1 MQIEMKPGMIQGV
14 NLRDFM
20 GKLSRAEE
28 RVWEDYSGEKHSV
41 RDGQSN
47 PAAIYNYRDSASF

>member
-28 RVWEDYSGEKHSV
+28 RVLED
-41 RDGQSN
+41 
-47 PAAIYNYRDSASF
+47 